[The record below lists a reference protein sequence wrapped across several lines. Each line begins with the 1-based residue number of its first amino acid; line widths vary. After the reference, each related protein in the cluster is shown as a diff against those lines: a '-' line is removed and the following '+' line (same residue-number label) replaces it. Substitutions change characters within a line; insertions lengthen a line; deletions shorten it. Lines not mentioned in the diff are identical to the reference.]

1 MQFDNGTVVSAN
13 TSFFQID
20 SISTAT
26 GAQTCLCCIAS
37 SHAVQSRNM
46 LLRSAKTACHVE
58 GSVSQAKQAVYGL
71 QCLLPGVLQYAVL
84 ILFIAIHYMCN

>member
-26 GAQTCLCCIAS
+26 GTQTCCLSCLCCIAS
-37 SHAVQSRNM
+37 SHAAQFLNM

-58 GSVSQAKQAVYGL
+58 WSVSQANQAVYGL
-71 QCLLPGVLQYAVL
+71 QCMLPGMLL
-84 ILFIAIHYMCN
+84 DAI

>member
-26 GAQTCLCCIAS
+26 GTHTCCLSYLCCIAL
-37 SHAVQSRNM
+37 SHAVQICNM

-58 GSVSQAKQAVYGL
+58 WSVSQAKQAVYGL
-71 QCLLPGVLQYAVL
+71 QCMLPGMLLDAVL
-84 ILFIAIHYMCN
+84 TMS